1 MAAGLRLW
9 HPVRPYHDFLLRI
22 LRIVGY
28 DMHAEVMLTI
38 HTCVHHEL
46 QFDGGFFAWI
56 ECRPTDDSAGRSA
69 TLQDLDPWLTGE
81 D

>member
-1 MAAGLRLW
+1 MAAGVRLW

-28 DMHAEVMLTI
+28 DMHAEVMLTV
-38 HTCVHHEL
+38 HAGVHHEL
-46 QFDGGFFAWI
+46 QFDSRFFTRV
-56 ECRPTDDSAGRSA
+56 ECRPTDDSAGWSA
-69 TLQDLDPWLTGE
+69 TFQNFDPRLTGK